1 MGRLV
6 LILALSSLFAHAA
19 DHGTASPV
27 GRAVWGSDAVE
38 SKYPE
43 VGQVFCQTSS
53 TTWDT
58 CTATLLQNKRG
69 GVEWIATSAHC
80 IPRPDCHFRNA
91 NLNAKVV
98 CHKYSRHQEAETDF
112 AFCKFETPQQTDA
125 GVCLATTAPAENE
138 RLHLVGYGNIPNVP
152 NSGRQRAAWIPVV
165 TSSEGRDVFGRRT
178 SVRFSGTT
186 IHVRDGRNHTF
197 SGDSGGAGFRRAK
210 DKRPALVGIISGGAE
225 IEGHQRASILANVT
239 SPIFQRVA
247 DEISASGKGSLS
259 EICREDGSAPP
270 PASRTQ
276 TPIPMERG
284 TLVHDLVPNSP
295 AVTAGFRKGDRVLS
309 LNGDTAPDGEGWRA
323 HVRKALE
330 PGKTELTFVVLRDGK
345 EEKLKVPAEA
355 VRKNEGIVGLYLD
368 GPPSH
373 DEGNPPRRDL
383 VPAPDPG
390 AHEATRITKV
400 LPGSAGE
407 AGGLKA
413 GDELLTMN
421 GEPASTPKE
430 WGDLIKRAR
439 DASVLKLLVFQVRRD
454 GETKFIPVDAAK
466 VRETGVVGVHLGEG
480 AKRVEDPRLPPS
492 PVPDPKRTET
502 PSPQRRDGDE
512 KRKIVMTIY
521 SSDNCHWCTVLE
533 SRLKELDLSGVEV
546 KRVKGAPQW
555 SNGAVPATE
564 ITIVGKPGFLG
575 RITGANV
582 DSIKRSLEEAR
593 RF

>member
-6 LILALSSLFAHAA
+6 LILALSSLFSHAA
-19 DHGTASPV
+19 DHGAASPI
-27 GRAVWGSDAVE
+27 GRAVWGPDVRDTNH
-38 SKYPE
+38 PE
-43 VGQVFCQTSS
+43 VGQVFCSTSS
-53 TTWDT
+53 TTADT
-58 CTATLLQNKRG
+58 CTATLLQNRSG

-80 IPRPDCHFRNA
+80 IPQPNCTFRNA
-91 NLNAKVV
+91 NLAGRVV
-98 CHKYSRHQEAETDF
+98 CHKYSGHRDAETDF
-112 AFCKFETPQQTDA
+112 AFCKFETPQKTDA

-138 RLHLVGYGNIPNVP
+138 SLELVGYGLQPQVP
-152 NSGRQRAAWIPVV
+152 NSGRQRTVSLPVV
-165 TSSEGRDVFGRRT
+165 TSSEGRDEFGRK
-178 SVRFSGTT
+178 SFVRFSGTT

-197 SGDSGGAGFRRAK
+197 SGDSGGAGFRRAAG
-210 DKRPALVGIISGGAE
+210 KRPALVGIISGSE
-225 IEGHQRASILANVT
+225 HITGHMGSSILANVT
-239 SPIFQRVA
+239 SSIFQRVA
-247 DEISASGKGSLS
+247 DEISASGKGSLA
-259 EICREDGSAPP
+259 EICREGGGAPP

-276 TPIPMERG
+276 TPISTERG
-284 TLVHDLVPNSP
+284 TLVHELVPGSP
-295 AVTAGFRKGDRVLS
+295 AVAAGFRKGDRVLS

-323 HVRKALE
+323 HVRKAIE
-330 PGKTELTFVVLRDGK
+330 PGKSELAFVVLRDGK

-430 WGDLIKRAR
+430 WGGLIQRAR
-439 DASVLKLLVFQVRRD
+439 EASVLKLLVFQVRRD

-466 VRETGVVGVHLGEG
+466 VRETGVVGLHLGEG
-480 AKRVEDPRLPPS
+480 ARR
-492 PVPDPKRTET
+492 VPDPRATLVPTTVPSQT
-502 PSPQRRDGDE
+502 PAPQKRDGDE
-512 KRKIVMTIY
+512 KNKIVMTIY
-521 SSDNCHWCTVLE
+521 SREECHWCNVLE
-533 SRLKELDLSGVEV
+533 ARLKEMDLSGVEV

-555 SNGAVPATE
+555 SKGSVPATE
-564 ITIVGKPGFLG
+564 ITIVGKPGFLA
-575 RITGANV
+575 RISGADS